1 MRQYAWYSPEF
12 NVIILQCI
20 MEDCVISF
28 EWDLYD
34 MYVVKVGLGC
44 SEDPLRLTSWIPL
57 GEL

>member
-28 EWDLYD
+28 EWDSLDLYE
-34 MYVVKVGLGC
+34 VKIM
-44 SEDPLRLTSWIPL
+44 SDEIDPAWSTGWIPL